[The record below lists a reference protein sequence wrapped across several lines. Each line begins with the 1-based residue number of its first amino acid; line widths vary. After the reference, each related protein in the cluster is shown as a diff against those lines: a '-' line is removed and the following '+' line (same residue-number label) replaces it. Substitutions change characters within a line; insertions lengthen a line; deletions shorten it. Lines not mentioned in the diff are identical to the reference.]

1 MGLPENRT
9 KTGQFVKGKSGNPGG
24 RPKVPEPFKELVQ
37 SKSVPA
43 LERIIEIMENPA
55 SKPGDVFM
63 CAKLILEYAYGKPK
77 ESMSLTHNTDGDFVI
92 EIGVPDEP
100 AED

>member
-1 MGLPENRT
+1 MGLPENRD
-9 KTGQFVKGKSGNPGG
+9 KTGRFVKGKSGNPGG

-63 CAKLILEYAYGKPK
+63 CAKLILEYANGKPTDN
-77 ESMSLTHNTDGDFVI
+77 MNLTHGFVGDFSL
-92 EIGVPDEP
+92 EMCSD
-100 AED
+100 DDD